1 MSTEL
6 RSRVV
11 NQVNKQDRY
20 SIRRE
25 KSVPVTRPEVVQ
37 RLHVRLPLHCACN
50 LKMLIPS
57 QLSPVPVLVGL
68 IVSLLL
74 MLTNALLVRP
84 RESRTIGAVDVLDSL
99 GLLQII
105 WFVRGRPEVLSTI
118 GRVENPNEEDLR
130 LVGMFVMQPDVRAS
144 LRPSGGQVSFT
155 QGNLSSEPST
165 PTYKWTEDDTQ
176 LSPTPTLSHSDWVHH
191 KEYEEPG
198 R

>member
-1 MSTEL
+1 M
-6 RSRVV
+6 
-11 NQVNKQDRY
+11 
-20 SIRRE
+20 
-25 KSVPVTRPEVVQ
+25 PVTRPEVVQ
-37 RLHVRLPLHCACN
+37 RLHVRLPFHCACN
-50 LKMLIPS
+50 LNMLIPS

-144 LRPSGGQVSFT
+144 LRLSDRETAFA
-155 QGNLSSEPST
+155 QGHLSSEPSP
-165 PTYKWTEDDTQ
+165 PTYNWQERDTQ
-176 LSPTPTLSHSDWVHH
+176 LSPTPTLLTSDWTNQ
-191 KEYEEPG
+191 KLYEEPS
-198 R
+198 RY